1 MLGKKKWKKKWAAEN
16 LPVTFK
22 LTNSEFVWATY
33 LWVFAGEKAEYE
45 WKHLNCVWA
54 PDRWREFVVTPSGW
68 KVYLCD
74 LFSGRW
80 NITLG
85 GVLWLSKHGND
96 SSAVSPW
103 DTPFFQS
110 DRWCFWDVRESWF
123 PPAALN
129 MCTPDFL
136 LAILNLSTL
145 PVCCWWGKKWKYR
158 VCI

>member
-1 MLGKKKWKKKWAAEN
+1 MLGKKIQEKMSCIRFVCDIWSPTLSLSEQLIFEYLQEREQEN
-16 LPVTFK
+16 MNESISVV
-22 LTNSEFVWATY
+22 SE
-33 LWVFAGEKAEYE
+33 LS
-45 WKHLNCVWA
+45 
-54 PDRWREFVVTPSGW
+54 DRWIEFLVTPSGW

-129 MCTPDFL
+129 MCMPDFL
-136 LAILNLSTL
+136 LAVLNLSTL
-145 PVCCWWGKKWKYR
+145 PVCCWRGKKWKYR